1 MLIAVYYSPQNILF
15 LPVNT
20 EKAPADVGISDKNK
34 KRKAD
39 LLKQKV
45 KHMKRFKEK
54 KFIHF
59 FLNVSF
65 RFLSFSDAKQH

>member
-45 KHMKRFKEK
+45 KHMKRFTEK
-54 KFIHF
+54 S
-59 FLNVSF
+59 LYTSF
-65 RFLSFSDAKQH
+65 